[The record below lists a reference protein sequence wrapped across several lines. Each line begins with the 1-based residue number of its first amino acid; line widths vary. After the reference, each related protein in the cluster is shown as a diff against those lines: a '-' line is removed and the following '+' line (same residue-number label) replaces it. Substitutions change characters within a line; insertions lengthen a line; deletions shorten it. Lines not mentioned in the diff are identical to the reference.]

1 MKEKNK
7 FYSDI
12 QKYEIININDGE
24 NYGPLF
30 NHDLV
35 IDEYGNFKN
44 LIINDKRSI
53 GIFFK
58 NTRNSSQIP
67 WNCIKKIGTKT
78 IIIDVDNVDERMIDT
93 YIY

>member
-7 FYSDI
+7 YYSDI
-12 QKYEIININDGE
+12 QKYEIINVNDGE
-24 NYGPLF
+24 KYGCLF

-35 IDEYGNFKN
+35 IDEHGNFKA
-44 LIINDKRSI
+44 LILNDKKER

-58 NTRNSSQIP
+58 NSKSFTQIP

-78 IIIDVDNVDERMIDT
+78 IIIDVDDINEKMIDS
-93 YIY
+93 YY

>member
-24 NYGPLF
+24 KYGCLF

-35 IDEYGNFKN
+35 IDEYGNFKY
-44 LIINDKRSI
+44 LIINDRKNN
-53 GIFFK
+53 GIFLR
-58 NTRNSSQIP
+58 NTRNSFKVA
-67 WNCIKKIGTKT
+67 WNFIKKIGTKT
-78 IIIDVDNVDERMIDT
+78 IIIDIDDINEKMIDL

>member
-24 NYGPLF
+24 KYGCLF

-35 IDEYGNFKN
+35 IDEYGNFKY
-44 LIINDKRSI
+44 LIINDRKNNV
-53 GIFFK
+53 IFFR
-58 NTRNSSQIP
+58 NTRNSFKVA
-67 WNCIKKIGTKT
+67 WNFIKKIGTKT
-78 IIIDVDNVDERMIDT
+78 IIIDIDDINEKMIDL

>member
-24 NYGPLF
+24 KYGCLF

-35 IDEYGNFKN
+35 IDEYGNFKY
-44 LIINDKRSI
+44 LIINDRKNN
-53 GIFFK
+53 GIFFR
-58 NTRNSSQIP
+58 NTRNSFKVA
-67 WNCIKKIGTKT
+67 WNFIRKIGTKT
-78 IIIDVDNVDERMIDT
+78 IIIDIDDINEKMIDS

>member
-12 QKYEIININDGE
+12 QKYEIINLNDGE
-24 NYGPLF
+24 RYGCLF

-35 IDEYGNFKN
+35 VDEYGNFKN
-44 LIINDKRSI
+44 LIINDIKNNSL
-53 GIFFK
+53 FFK
-58 NTRNSSQIP
+58 NVRSSFNVP
-67 WNCIKKIGTKT
+67 WNFIKKIGTKT
-78 IIIDVDNVDERMIDT
+78 IIIDIDEPNNKAIDS